1 LLLCVVFTTVRHV
14 VIAVGLGAM
23 KKGEAK
29 RGKVKNWETV
39 AESYLRYF
47 LEFNVDKQF
56 ELGCPWWWHGKN
68 AISLQ

>member
-1 LLLCVVFTTVRHV
+1 
-14 VIAVGLGAM
+14 M